1 LLAAHPNPKAMKKF
15 SLYCKSYRND
25 VLRVKRLAESVAR
38 FNVEN
43 IPFFISVP
51 LSDVALFQGI
61 LAGHP
66 LTIINDE
73 EIIRSNPALNSG
85 KLSALPGSLSQQI
98 IKSEFWRLTLSESY
112 LCLDSDCVFIR
123 PFKQD
128 DFISPEGYPYTI
140 VHEAKELLQF
150 ATNHSMKKVCD
161 NFHQDRQKMM
171 DIVGREGHHYDFG
184 PAPLLWSNLVWRA
197 LDEQFLKPRGM
208 NFYDAIVL
216 FPGEIQWY
224 GEAMLK
230 YAPFPLIPVE
240 PFFRV
245 YHYEQQFAVAKRQ
258 GETIERLAKNYLGVC
273 YQSNWENKTDFVKKP
288 ISSRIARWVRRN
300 IFKRHA

>member
-1 LLAAHPNPKAMKKF
+1 MKKF

-123 PFKQD
+123 LFKQD

-140 VHEAKELLQF
+140 VHEAKELL
-150 ATNHSMKKVCD
+150 
-161 NFHQDRQKMM
+161 
-171 DIVGREGHHYDFG
+171 
-184 PAPLLWSNLVWRA
+184 
-197 LDEQFLKPRGM
+197 
-208 NFYDAIVL
+208 
-216 FPGEIQWY
+216 
-224 GEAMLK
+224 
-230 YAPFPLIPVE
+230 
-240 PFFRV
+240 
-245 YHYEQQFAVAKRQ
+245 
-258 GETIERLAKNYLGVC
+258 
-273 YQSNWENKTDFVKKP
+273 
-288 ISSRIARWVRRN
+288 
-300 IFKRHA
+300 